1 MIYKIF
7 RHLKDFIKFLSRSL
21 TFDSDKNS
29 CDKESLYTSI
39 PTELGLKAIKYWIMR
54 KQNLI
59 PQCFPKEFILES
71 IELILKNYTFL
82 FDSKIFNNQIF
93 GKTMRTK
100 CALPYTCL
108 ATGYQEETK
117 RSTQELP
124 KYFLNEECLLIKE
137 FFKRYMD
144 DDFFSWPKYLEF
156 NKF

>member
-1 MIYKIF
+1 
-7 RHLKDFIKFLSRSL
+7 
-21 TFDSDKNS
+21 
-29 CDKESLYTSI
+29 
-39 PTELGLKAIKYWIMR
+39 MR

-71 IELILKNYTFL
+71 IEFILKNYTFL

-108 ATGYQEETK
+108 AIGYQEETK
-117 RSTQELP
+117 RSTQDLP

-144 DDFFSWPKYLEF
+144 EDFFSWPKYLEF